1 MENQKD
7 KNKTSCSLTIGI
19 LIVLLS
25 IVSCVHRNITK
36 TETQIRMDSTAVT
49 NAQGTMKTDS
59 MAMVQSKET
68 MKVTDTVSLD
78 SLVKYTTEEFNPV
91 IDSAGNF
98 KGTYLKKRTTLEK
111 ESKKR
116 QMTVTDKLK
125 LDTGTVAKK
134 TEQESKIENKVS
146 KKSTEK
152 SQVKNKSETKPSISV
167 TLIIIFLLLI
177 IAAAIFLYVK
187 YRKKISIFKKF

>member
-1 MENQKD
+1 MK
-7 KNKTSCSLTIGI
+7 KYFLIGI
-19 LIVLLS
+19 LLS
-25 IVSCVHRNITK
+25 ILLASCVHRNMTK
-36 TETQIRMDSTAVT
+36 SQTKLKIDSMAVT
-49 NAQGTMKTDS
+49 TTQGTVKTDS

-68 MKVTDTVSLD
+68 LKVTDTVSLD

-116 QMTVTDKLK
+116 QMTITDKLK

-134 TEQESKIENKVS
+134 TEQKIKIENKVS

-152 SQVKNKSETKPSISV
+152 SQVKNKSETKSTSISV

-187 YRKKISIFKKF
+187 YRKKRSIF